1 MRTPILFLSLAL
13 ASLLVFACKDDKP
26 AENEEQAENLDTLD
40 TDIIELPGGQPDI
53 AVGNWRLAEMVINA
67 ELSADEQQDVEKHRV
82 VQLEHQKLKLHKDG
96 TYDFE
101 FPSSVTE
108 ELKVNKASGRWS
120 ISDDKTVFYIN
131 ADPNAEFI
139 DKYEIVKLD
148 EQVFVYNDTL
158 DIAQP
163 TLTYEREQEQPQL
176 Q

>member
-1 MRTPILFLSLAL
+1 MRTPVLFLSFAL
-13 ASLLVFACKDDKP
+13 VSLFVFACKDNKP
-26 AENEEQAENLDTLD
+26 ADKEAQAENFDSLD
-40 TDIIELPGGQPDI
+40 TDLIELPGDQPDI

-67 ELSADEQQDVEKHRV
+67 ELSADEQQDVEKHKT

-101 FPSSVTE
+101 FPSSVSE

-120 ISDDKTVFYIN
+120 ISDDNTVFYIN
-131 ADPNAEFI
+131 ADPNADFV
-139 DKYEIVKLD
+139 DKYEIVQLD
-148 EQVFVYNDTL
+148 EQTFVYNDTL
-158 DIAQP
+158 DLARP

>member
-1 MRTPILFLSLAL
+1 MLFLSLVL

-26 AENEEQAENLDTLD
+26 ADEKQQAEKLDTLD
-40 TDIIELPGGQPDI
+40 TDILELPGGQPDI

-67 ELSADEQQDVEKHRV
+67 ELSADEKQDVEKHKM

-101 FPSSVTE
+101 FPSSVTQ

-120 ISDDKTVFYIN
+120 ISDDNTIFYIH
-131 ADPNAEFI
+131 ADTTTDFV
-139 DKYEIVKLD
+139 DKYEIVELGDNK
-148 EQVFVYNDTL
+148 FIYNDTL
-158 DIAQP
+158 DIARP
-163 TLTYEREQEQPQL
+163 TLTYVPEDDQPQL